1 MHNFEPVM
9 MTFQKIPGLFEL
21 LLVGIA
27 GFLYFLYIVRVSWIA
42 IVLSTNFRSVFI
54 KLFIRTVYFSL
65 IMISLLAPSFGDVK
79 KEIQS
84 IGKDIY
90 FLVDLSNSMNVRD
103 IQPSRLEK
111 MKFELKKIAESFN
124 SDRIGIIIF
133 SSDAFVQ
140 CPLTFDQNALNLFI
154 ETLSTSLVPSA
165 GTDFAP
171 PIEMAVKRFIG
182 ATDEN
187 NTNSKSRIVVLVSD
201 GEDFGEETERLSD
214 DLERN
219 GIKMFTLGIGTLE
232 GAKVPFEGGYKRDD
246 DGSFV
251 ISKLNAKAL
260 KKLASVTGGKYY
272 EISDKR
278 YDVMK
283 LINDINKIEGEL
295 RDVKTVDASANK
307 YFYFLFIALIF
318 IVLDVLI
325 TIKTIRI

>member
-1 MHNFEPVM
+1 M
-9 MTFQKIPGLFEL
+9 MTFQKIPGLLEIIL
-21 LLVGIA
+21 IAIA
-27 GFLYFLYIVRVSWIA
+27 GLLYFFYIVRVSWIA
-42 IVLSTNFRSVFI
+42 ILLKTNFRSVFI
-54 KLFIRTVYFSL
+54 KLIIRTIYFAL
-65 IMISLLAPSFGDVK
+65 IVISLLAPSFGDVK

-103 IQPSRLEK
+103 VQPSRLEK
-111 MKFELKKIAESFN
+111 VKFELKKIADAFN

-133 SSDAFVQ
+133 SSEAFVQ

-154 ETLSTSLVPSA
+154 ETLSTNLVPSA

-171 PIEMAVKRFIG
+171 PLEMAIKRFKN
-182 ATDEN
+182 ATDEKSA
-187 NTNSKSRIVVLVSD
+187 NSKSRVVVLISD
-201 GEDFGEETERLSD
+201 GEDFGEETEELAD
-214 DLERN
+214 DLD
-219 GIKMFTLGIGTLE
+219 GSAIKLFTLGIGTEE
-232 GAKVPFEGGYKRDD
+232 GGKVPFESGYKRDEY
-246 DGSFV
+246 GKTV
-251 ISKLNAKAL
+251 ISKLNIKAL
-260 KKLASVTGGKYY
+260 RKLASVTDGKYY

-278 YDVMK
+278 YDVAK

-307 YFYFLFIALIF
+307 YFYFLFVALIF